1 MRSDQTG
8 KSHKNTRGLRLVGEE
23 KNGLVLSHYGPV
35 SQGLTTSQRINKDQA
50 LTESLNS
57 LESRA
62 ETLESKYYAVLDTL
76 IDVMD
81 RLVRLGAFTKDTT
94 ITEEESK

>member
-8 KSHKNTRGLRLVGEE
+8 KSHKNTRGLRLVGEDE
-23 KNGLVLSHYGPV
+23 SSYAWSPYGPKRA
-35 SQGLTTSQRINKDQA
+35 GLITSQRIERDQVPSE
-50 LTESLNS
+50 LLRSWEKQ
-57 LESRA
+57 A

-81 RLVRLGAFTKDTT
+81 RLVRLGAFTKDIT

>member
-50 LTESLNS
+50 LTESLKS
-57 LESRA
+57 LEKKV
-62 ETLESKYYAVLDTL
+62 ETLESRYYAALDTL
-76 IDVMD
+76 IDVLD
-81 RLVRLGAFTKDTT
+81 LLVKRGAFTKDIT

>member
-8 KSHKNTRGLRLVGEE
+8 KSHKNTRGLRLVGEDE
-23 KNGLVLSHYGPV
+23 SSYAWSPYGPKRA
-35 SQGLTTSQRINKDQA
+35 GLTTSQRIERDQA
-50 LTESLNS
+50 LTESLKS
-57 LESRA
+57 LEKQV
-62 ETLESKYYAVLDTL
+62 ETLESRYYAALDTL